1 VTCKNANKPGVWE
14 RAELNIQKYQA
25 WKKKNARNNKKCR
38 NLNTV
43 NWEDIPE
50 KSREV
55 LAAQAHE
62 NMVSIGS
69 VSAAS
74 SAASTITGAS
84 SPSIIRHSNV
94 TLHQDVVILSTQSL
108 KPQILIVIHNPMPHL
123 SLQTGTSK
131 EEKDCPALRWMF
143 DTGASLS
150 TANFHYMEAV
160 VRQYPH
166 ILKAIY
172 LPDNYAAITF
182 SGIVTTPTEAPI
194 TTKLSVGFEIHLP
207 YVTKDSNDTSLLVA
221 AGPNV
226 AVNLIL
232 GLPFIKAM
240 GMIVDF
246 IDNICEAK
254 HLVCDPFPIDFRCAR
269 KSIPV
274 SGVHDATSYS
284 VEFQEVLQALSS
296 IKAFLARQRDFRLS
310 TMACPRAP
318 SRIFRGMMLSASLS
332 VSDIA
337 GFLHQSPRMIPA
349 ITFRMSWGTWGTCES
364 CLDPH
369 RSLMDFTRKQ

>member
-1 VTCKNANKPGVWE
+1 MLNTLIKAENDLNNIHEIVWVEQGGGEQFHASHGQASYPTVAERTIWAHSPDGSSNNRKPAARQECFGCGGPHSWSSLVDNKYIVTCKNANKPGVWE

-38 NLNTV
+38 NLNMV
-43 NWEDIPE
+43 NWEEIPE
-50 KSREV
+50 KRREV

-94 TLHQDVVILSTQSL
+94 TLHQDVIILSTQSL

-194 TTKLSVGFEIHLP
+194 TTKLSVGFEIHLL
-207 YVTKDSNDTSLLVA
+207 YVTKDGNDTSHLVA

-232 GLPFIKAM
+232 GSL
-240 GMIVDF
+240 
-246 IDNICEAK
+246 
-254 HLVCDPFPIDFRCAR
+254 
-269 KSIPV
+269 
-274 SGVHDATSYS
+274 
-284 VEFQEVLQALSS
+284 LS
-296 IKAFLARQRDFRLS
+296 KR
-310 TMACPRAP
+310 
-318 SRIFRGMMLSASLS
+318 
-332 VSDIA
+332 
-337 GFLHQSPRMIPA
+337 
-349 ITFRMSWGTWGTCES
+349 WG
-364 CLDPH
+364 
-369 RSLMDFTRKQ
+369 